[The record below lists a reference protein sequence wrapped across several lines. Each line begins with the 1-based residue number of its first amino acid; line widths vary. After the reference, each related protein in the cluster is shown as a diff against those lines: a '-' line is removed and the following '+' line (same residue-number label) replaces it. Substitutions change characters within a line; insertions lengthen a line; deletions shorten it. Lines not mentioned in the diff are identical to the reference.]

1 MGEKSDNLNN
11 MTIKAFAVIDTNV
24 IVSALTSSLEES
36 AVSKVADLIDSKT
49 IIPLYDERILSEYY
63 EVLNYKKFGFLP
75 EVVEK
80 QMTKIL
86 SKGIFVSDVKQI
98 DICFKDETD
107 IPFFEVMMDTQELGS
122 SLVTGNIKHYPEGSC
137 VTPQQLL
144 SNLAYMENFVVPLKH
159 TDYENMVEE
168 KILQLTSTG
177 KYFLGNLLPKEF
189 IKEIKKQRLKPREH
203 ISISDYVK

>member
-1 MGEKSDNLNN
+1 MGEKSNDLNK

-24 IVSALTSSLEES
+24 IVSYLYGTLESS
-36 AVSKVADLIDSKT
+36 AASKVGELIDSKT
-49 IIPLYDERILSEYY
+49 IIPLYDDRILSEYY

-75 EVVEK
+75 EVIEK

-86 SKGIFVSDVKQI
+86 ANGIFVSDVKQL
-98 DICFKDETD
+98 DLCFKDETD
-107 IPFFEVMMDTQELGS
+107 IPFFEVMMDTQELGT

-144 SNLAYMENFVVPLKH
+144 SNLTYMENFVVPLKQI
-159 TDYENMVEE
+159 DYENIVEE

-177 KYFLGNLLPKEF
+177 KYYLGNLLPEKFLKEL
-189 IKEIKKQRLKPREH
+189 KKQRLKPREH
-203 ISISDYVK
+203 ISINDYIK